1 MQSTLLFGLF
11 FFLGFI
17 YIRHRTDEWES
28 SDLLTATDPF
38 SEAVYGNQVS
48 SQAVNTVGAA
58 ASSTDAHVHTCI
70 MLCIYILYYVGISA
84 KGAFVTTT
92 KQHGN
97 YIKHSVT
104 LHKTS
109 CIYIYI
115 YIIENELF
123 TTTVNEERQHV
134 DQVGCR
140 TFFSGLIIMFVSGI
154 SLSVLP
160 FTALVF
166 VDSNSCISVTIQN

>member
-1 MQSTLLFGLF
+1 MYNAL
-11 FFLGFI
+11 
-17 YIRHRTDEWES
+17 Y
-28 SDLLTATDPF
+28 
-38 SEAVYGNQVS
+38 
-48 SQAVNTVGAA
+48 
-58 ASSTDAHVHTCI
+58 
-70 MLCIYILYYVGISA
+70 IYILYYVGISA

-97 YIKHSVT
+97 YIKHYVT

-115 YIIENELF
+115 IENELF
-123 TTTVNEERQHV
+123 TITVNEERQHV

-166 VDSNSCISVTIQN
+166 VDSNSSISVTIQN